1 MEADAQTEPKQISEP
16 TNSAEPNATIPIP
29 QEEKRAPAS
38 FGGSPAQ
45 AVEAPEAQESAIQ
58 VDLQNDQNKHFRTGS
73 DEISQ
78 VQENKPLGEAF
89 LTTPSPLM
97 QSNP

>member
-1 MEADAQTEPKQISEP
+1 MPE
-16 TNSAEPNATIPIP
+16 
-29 QEEKRAPAS
+29 S

-45 AVEAPEAQESAIQ
+45 AVEAPEAQESPIQ
-58 VDLQNDQNKHFRTGS
+58 VDLKNEANRHFRSGS

-78 VQENKPLGEAF
+78 VQESKPLGETF

-97 QSNP
+97 QSDP